1 MWRDGL
7 FAKLNHMGFGGR
19 VLSLITSMY
28 ASDRIQFDVNG
39 KLTSPLWLTQGVKQ
53 GTPFILPPLYLSYD
67 QVVISVLFSL
77 VFISTALANLSTPQH
92 MGYPFVMSWCH
103 VSSLLTIL
111 C

>member
-1 MWRDGL
+1 
-7 FAKLNHMGFGGR
+7 MGFGGR

-53 GTPFILPPLYLSYD
+53 GIPFTLSPFYFSYD
-67 QVVISVLFSL
+67 QVVISVPFSL
-77 VFISTALANLSTPQH
+77 VFISTVLATLSTPPP

>member
-1 MWRDGL
+1 
-7 FAKLNHMGFGGR
+7 MGFGGR

-53 GTPFILPPLYLSYD
+53 GTPFLLSPLYLFYD
-67 QVVISVLFSL
+67 QVVISVLSSL
-77 VFISTALANLSTPQH
+77 VSISTALESLSTLQH
-92 MGYPFVMSWCH
+92 MVYPFVMSWCH
-103 VSSLLTIL
+103 VFSLLMIL